1 MNKHS
6 FLALVLLG
14 VISLGCA
21 KEIPEQVGNDDL
33 VIPGSTGDPVTVTT
47 TITLADASGTK
58 ALTAAGVK
66 TFAPGDEVAVIY
78 MSQVSESQ
86 WWTAYYPDVAKA
98 TLSAEDISN
107 DGKSARISVSMNQ
120 IIPDAQ
126 VRIIYPAK
134 MLNPSGY
141 RYNEIDDDSN
151 INYAALATQ
160 DGTLASLAANLDLA
174 VYDGR
179 CNGVELPRRIQM
191 ENRLAICEFTV
202 RDDDSN
208 DITSSVTRFSVSD
221 GTDTYTVSRAA
232 GPGPIYVAMKPVSN
246 GNLTFSATDASSVY
260 EKSVTAK
267 TLEANKM
274 YPIGVTMAKSFDARA
289 TPLTFEAINA
299 CTVTYSPADPSLT
312 VQYRLNGANWTD
324 YSAAIDLAA
333 GDILAFR
340 GKNDTYKAPNH
351 RSIITCSDDCYLYG
365 NIMSLVTDYTQDPY
379 AFVDNVELVGE
390 STFYRLFND
399 SNYGSHIKSHASKPV
414 VLPATTLTTYC
425 YGSLFEG
432 TGLTTAPALPATT
445 LASYC
450 YGYMFS
456 GCTGL
461 TTAPVLP
468 ATTLASFCYSDM
480 FSGCTGLTTAPVLP
494 ATTLASYCYG
504 YMFSGCTGL
513 TTAPVLPATT
523 LASYCYSYMFSDCTG
538 LTVAPTLPA
547 STLAINC
554 YRNMFSGCT
563 GLTTAPDLP
572 ATALASYCYSNMF
585 SDCTGLTTAPD
596 LPATTLASCCY
607 QGMFY
612 GCTNLNSLTCYAL
625 SLPQTNCISNWL
637 GNTSE
642 SGTLRVHPAIDPDSD
657 VFWIYNNTNIP
668 NGWTVEK
675 YVVATKA
682 LAMASWEDVGR
693 VIGADGNVYSTI
705 ALAESAGTTA
715 EAMIAYMGAVDDVC
729 EHGLAVSLTDVSDSE
744 NWNGAAGAISTWASS
759 HTVPGCS
766 WRLPSFKDWQY
777 LLFGMFIN
785 NLRYDSSVNVLLSC
799 VGETVMDAGYWSS
812 TSLDENTARIIIVLI
827 DGDCYLDNTGSK
839 DDGCAVRACLSF

>member
-1 MNKHS
+1 
-6 FLALVLLG
+6 
-14 VISLGCA
+14 
-21 KEIPEQVGNDDL
+21 
-33 VIPGSTGDPVTVTT
+33 
-47 TITLADASGTK
+47 
-58 ALTAAGVK
+58 
-66 TFAPGDEVAVIY
+66 
-78 MSQVSESQ
+78 
-86 WWTAYYPDVAKA
+86 
-98 TLSAEDISN
+98 
-107 DGKSARISVSMNQ
+107 
-120 IIPDAQ
+120 
-126 VRIIYPAK
+126 
-134 MLNPSGY
+134 
-141 RYNEIDDDSN
+141 
-151 INYAALATQ
+151 
-160 DGTLASLAANLDLA
+160 
-174 VYDGR
+174 
-179 CNGVELPRRIQM
+179 
-191 ENRLAICEFTV
+191 
-202 RDDDSN
+202 
-208 DITSSVTRFSVSD
+208 
-221 GTDTYTVSRAA
+221 
-232 GPGPIYVAMKPVSN
+232 
-246 GNLTFSATDASSVY
+246 
-260 EKSVTAK
+260 
-267 TLEANKM
+267 
-274 YPIGVTMAKSFDARA
+274 
-289 TPLTFEAINA
+289 
-299 CTVTYSPADPSLT
+299 
-312 VQYRLNGANWTD
+312 
-324 YSAAIDLAA
+324 
-333 GDILAFR
+333 
-340 GKNDTYKAPNH
+340 
-351 RSIITCSDDCYLYG
+351 
-365 NIMSLVTDYTQDPY
+365 
-379 AFVDNVELVGE
+379 
-390 STFYRLFND
+390 
-399 SNYGSHIKSHASKPV
+399 
-414 VLPATTLTTYC
+414 
-425 YGSLFEG
+425 
-432 TGLTTAPALPATT
+432 
-445 LASYC
+445 
-450 YGYMFS
+450 
-456 GCTGL
+456 
-461 TTAPVLP
+461 
-468 ATTLASFCYSDM
+468 
-480 FSGCTGLTTAPVLP
+480 
-494 ATTLASYCYG
+494 
-504 YMFSGCTGL
+504 MFSGCTGL